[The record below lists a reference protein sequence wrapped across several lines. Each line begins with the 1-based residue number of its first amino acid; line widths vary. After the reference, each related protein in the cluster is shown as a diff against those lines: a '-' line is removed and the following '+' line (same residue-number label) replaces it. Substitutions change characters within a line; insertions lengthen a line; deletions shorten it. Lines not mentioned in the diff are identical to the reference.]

1 MVKRKAFITMEDIIG
16 TYTYKY
22 PHPSVTADCV
32 IFGFDCVDELKQKV
46 FRLEFQNGTRKI
58 KR

>member
-1 MVKRKAFITMEDIIG
+1 MEENKG
-16 TYTYKY
+16 TYTYRY
-22 PHPSVTADCV
+22 PHPAVTADCV
-32 IFGFDCVDELKQKV
+32 IFDFDGVDELKQKL

>member
-1 MVKRKAFITMEDIIG
+1 MEDIIG

-32 IFGFDCVDELKQKV
+32 IFGFDGVDELKQKV